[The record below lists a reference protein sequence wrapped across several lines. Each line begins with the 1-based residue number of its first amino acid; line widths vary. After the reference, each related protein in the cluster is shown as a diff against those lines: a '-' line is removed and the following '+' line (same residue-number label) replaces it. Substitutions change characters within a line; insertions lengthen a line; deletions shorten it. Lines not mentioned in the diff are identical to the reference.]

1 MVVIGA
7 ARLYTIDAKQTGSN
21 RHIMTDTAAAPNIDL
36 TDRAAF
42 AFWTRDT
49 VRFSDMDRYRH
60 VNNVATATYCE
71 TGRVEFAEHLMPG
84 STSGEGAG
92 WVILRLTV
100 NFLAQAHYPGQVEIG
115 TRVDRVG
122 RSSCAIG
129 QGLFKGGG
137 CFATS
142 EAVLVWL
149 DIENGGRPAPI
160 PDALRARMLE
170 HAG

>member
-1 MVVIGA
+1 M
-7 ARLYTIDAKQTGSN
+7 IDTN
-21 RHIMTDTAAAPNIDL
+21 IDVAPGIDL

-42 AFWTRDT
+42 VFWTRDT

-60 VNNVATATYCE
+60 INNIAIATYCE
-71 TGRVEFAEHLMPG
+71 TGRVEFAEKLMPG

-100 NFLAQAHYPGQVEIG
+100 NFLAQAHYPGDVEIG

-129 QGLFKGGG
+129 QGLFKDRV

-149 DIENGGRPAPI
+149 DIEDGGRPAPI
-160 PDALRARMLE
+160 PDELRARMLAN
-170 HAG
+170 AGHVPAAPATD

>member
-1 MVVIGA
+1 MITPDVDP
-7 ARLYTIDAKQTGSN
+7 T
-21 RHIMTDTAAAPNIDL
+21 IDL
-36 TDRAAF
+36 TDRDTF
-42 AFWTRDT
+42 TFWTRDT

-60 VNNVATATYCE
+60 INNVATATYCE
-71 TGRVEFAEHLMPG
+71 TGRVEFAEALMPG

-100 NFLAQAHYPGQVEIG
+100 NFLAQAHYPGHVEIG

-122 RSSCAIG
+122 RSSCEIG
-129 QGLFKGGG
+129 QGLFKDGV

-149 DIENGGRPAPI
+149 NLADGGRSAPI
-160 PDALRARMLE
+160 PDVLRARMLE
-170 HAG
+170 NARHVPTTSAPA

>member
-1 MVVIGA
+1 MS
-7 ARLYTIDAKQTGSN
+7 D
-21 RHIMTDTAAAPNIDL
+21 TDTAPIVDL
-36 TDRAAF
+36 TDPAVF
-42 AFWTRDT
+42 AFWTHDT

-60 VNNVATATYCE
+60 VNNIAIATYCE
-71 TGRVEFAEHLMPG
+71 TGRVEFAESLMPG

-100 NFLAQAHYPGQVEIG
+100 NFLAQAHYPGHVKIG

-129 QGLFKGGG
+129 QGLFKDGA

-149 DIENGGRPAPI
+149 DLEEGGRPAPI
-160 PDALRARMLE
+160 PEMLRARMLAN
-170 HAG
+170 AGTTLKAADTPID

>member
-1 MVVIGA
+1 MINSDE
-7 ARLYTIDAKQTGSN
+7 TPST
-21 RHIMTDTAAAPNIDL
+21 DL

-42 AFWTRDT
+42 VFWTRDT

-60 VNNVATATYCE
+60 INNVATATYCE
-71 TGRVEFAEHLMPG
+71 TGRVEFAESLMPG
-84 STSGEGAG
+84 STSGKDTG

-100 NFLAQAHYPGQVEIG
+100 NFLAQAHYPGDVEIG

-122 RSSCAIG
+122 RSSCDIG
-129 QGLFKGGG
+129 QGLFKDGV

-149 DIENGGRPAPI
+149 DLKDGGRPVPI
-160 PDALRARMLE
+160 PDDLRARMLVNAG
-170 HAG
+170 HAPTASASN

>member
-1 MVVIGA
+1 
-7 ARLYTIDAKQTGSN
+7 
-21 RHIMTDTAAAPNIDL
+21 MTNNNALPDIDL

-42 AFWTRDT
+42 AFWTHDT

-60 VNNVATATYCE
+60 INNVATATYCE
-71 TGRVEFAEHLMPG
+71 TGRVEFAESLMPG
-84 STSGEGAG
+84 STSGEVAG

-100 NFLAQAHYPGQVEIG
+100 NYLAQASYPGRVEIG

-129 QGLFKGGG
+129 QGLFKDGV

-149 DIENGGRPAPI
+149 DLEGGGRPMPI
-160 PDALRARMLE
+160 PDELRARMLE
-170 HAG
+170 NANKSLRVPQTDPSD